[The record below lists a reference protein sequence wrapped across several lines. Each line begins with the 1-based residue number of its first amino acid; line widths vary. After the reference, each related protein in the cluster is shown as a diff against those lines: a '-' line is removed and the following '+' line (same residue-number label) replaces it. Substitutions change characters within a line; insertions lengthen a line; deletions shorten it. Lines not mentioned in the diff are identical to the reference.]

1 MTTSFKL
8 KALVAALALGAAG
21 SAFANTSLSPTGTIV
36 ADVNDGVTGDSFVFD
51 TGLTTSSFNGN
62 GSYSFNLSSDANYQA
77 FLSAVGANASGMQYD
92 VIGVSKAGANAA
104 IGDKVLTT
112 ASGIGASIL
121 NSKVAGALAV
131 GGTYYSS
138 VNAWSSPTLTSAFV
152 NTSGD
157 AASFGPFDANWQ
169 AQLALNDVATVGTA
183 MSFYSATMN
192 NTRSGNAT
200 LATFAGT
207 WNLVGNTLT
216 YAAEVGPA
224 VPVPASWGLL
234 LSGLA
239 LMGVIA
245 RRGKSSDGD
254 FISGAAA

>member
-1 MTTSFKL
+1 
-8 KALVAALALGAAG
+8 
-21 SAFANTSLSPTGTIV
+21 
-36 ADVNDGVTGDSFVFD
+36 
-51 TGLTTSSFNGN
+51 
-62 GSYSFNLSSDANYQA
+62 
-77 FLSAVGANASGMQYD
+77 
-92 VIGVSKAGANAA
+92 
-104 IGDKVLTT
+104 
-112 ASGIGASIL
+112 
-121 NSKVAGALAV
+121 
-131 GGTYYSS
+131 
-138 VNAWSSPTLTSAFV
+138 V

-169 AQLALNDVATVGTA
+169 AQLALNDLATVGTA

-216 YAAEVGPA
+216 YSA
-224 VPVPASWGLL
+224 VPIPASWGLL

>member
-36 ADVNDGVTGDSFVFD
+36 ADVYDGVTGDSFVFD

-77 FLSAVGANASGMQYD
+77 FMSAVSANASGLQYD
-92 VIGVSKAGANAA
+92 VVGLSKAGANAA

-112 ASGIGASIL
+112 ASGIGASVL

-138 VNAWSSPTLTSAFV
+138 VNSWSSNTATSAFV

-169 AQLALNDVATVGTA
+169 AQLALNDLATVGTA

-216 YAAEVGPA
+216 YSA
-224 VPVPASWGLL
+224 VPIPASWGLL